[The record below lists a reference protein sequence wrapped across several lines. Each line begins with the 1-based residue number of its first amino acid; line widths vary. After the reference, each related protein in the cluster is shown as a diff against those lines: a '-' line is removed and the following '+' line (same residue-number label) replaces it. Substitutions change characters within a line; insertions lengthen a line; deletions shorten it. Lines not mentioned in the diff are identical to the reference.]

1 MSERMDSRTPNSPL
15 WLAIFFERSHLN
27 SVSFDW
33 SHMPSFE
40 RPMRY
45 SHSFSVSFLASF
57 LSSAVNVGSYLASFF
72 FSSFLF
78 INRYCNP
85 KGNDCNEHVSSVP

>member
-1 MSERMDSRTPNSPL
+1 MIERMDSRTPISSKWPSIL
-15 WLAIFFERSHLN
+15 FAHLYVVFF
-27 SVSFDW
+27 FDW
-33 SHMPSFE
+33 SHMLSSA

-78 INRYCNP
+78 IKRYCNP
-85 KGNDCNEHVSSVP
+85 KGNDCNEHVPSVP

>member
-1 MSERMDSRTPNSPL
+1 MIERMDSRAPISSKWPSIL
-15 WLAIFFERSHLN
+15 FAHLYVVFF
-27 SVSFDW
+27 FDW
-33 SHMPSFE
+33 SHMLSSA

-85 KGNDCNEHVSSVP
+85 KGNDCDEHIP